1 MNTERRP
8 IPPGRVSTIRGRW
21 QRPALTA
28 ATLGAL
34 VLAFAGLVLP
44 RDVADALQRAALTVV
59 IATPLLR
66 IVWLC
71 VRWTNERDWRFLAA
85 GLALVAVVGAGAV
98 AAMVR

>member
-1 MNTERRP
+1 M
-8 IPPGRVSTIRGRW
+8 STIRGHW

-98 AAMVR
+98 AAMGR